1 MGHSQIL
8 KSSPHD
14 PQPPQVTNNNPNLNQ
29 KHQNNGGGQITK
41 HQGIRAP
48 ATTTLPSNP
57 FPPSGSPIEDPPPL
71 SHSVLGKR
79 IVSLRNAVDIP
90 FNPNNHA
97 HCQSLKKRKIDD
109 FKLPKI
115 SSLNSFEKPGRVEGA
130 GRGYDDPV
138 LEKTEDI

>member
-1 MGHSQIL
+1 MAHSQIL

-14 PQPPQVTNNNPNLNQ
+14 PQPPQVPNNNPNLNQ

-41 HQGIRAP
+41 LQGIRAP

-57 FPPSGSPIEDPPPL
+57 FPPSSSPIKDPPPP
-71 SHSVLGKR
+71 SHSMLGKR
-79 IVSLRNAVDIP
+79 IVSLRDTVDIP
-90 FNPNNHA
+90 GNPNNYA

-115 SSLNSFEKPGRVEGA
+115 SSLNSFEKPGRVKGA
-130 GRGYDDPV
+130 GRGFDDTE
-138 LEKTEDI
+138 LEKTEGI